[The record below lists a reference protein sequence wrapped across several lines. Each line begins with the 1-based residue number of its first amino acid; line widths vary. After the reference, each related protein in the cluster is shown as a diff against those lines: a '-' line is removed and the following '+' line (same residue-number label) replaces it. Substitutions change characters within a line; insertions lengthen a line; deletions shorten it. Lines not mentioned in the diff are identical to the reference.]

1 MTDTERARILVLE
14 DDGEMRG
21 VVTEA
26 LEEDGY
32 EVIAHARV
40 RGGERAL
47 RAGGVAA
54 VILDVWLPD
63 GNGIELCR
71 EWRKSGLDV
80 PVLMLTART
89 DVGSRVAGL
98 DAGADDYL
106 GKPFALAELR
116 ARLRALLRRGP
127 RSSEDRVLRLANV
140 VVDFR
145 RRQAWVAGTEVPV
158 TRREIEV
165 LERLARGRGR
175 AVAREDLLEQVWG
188 DATQEAGG
196 SLEVIVARLR
206 RKLEGEKRGTLIRT
220 VRGFGYALAMPEGE
234 SRK

>member
-1 MTDTERARILVLE
+1 VTDTERGRILLLE
-14 DDGEMRG
+14 DDAEMRD
-21 VVTEA
+21 VVAAA
-26 LEEDGY
+26 LEEEGY
-32 EVIAHARV
+32 DVVAHARA
-40 RGGERAL
+40 RGGERVL

-63 GNGIELCR
+63 GNGIDLCR
-71 EWRKSGLDV
+71 GWRQSGLDV

-127 RSSEDRVLRLANV
+127 HSTEERVLRHADV
-140 VVDFR
+140 VVDFH
-145 RRQAWVAGTEVPV
+145 RRQAWVAGAEVPV

-165 LERLARGRGR
+165 LERLARSRGR

-188 DATQEAGG
+188 DATQEAAG

-206 RKLEGEKRGTLIRT
+206 RKLEREKRGTLIRT
-220 VRGFGYALAMPEGE
+220 VRGFGYALVTQDGGP
-234 SRK
+234 K